1 MTASRD
7 HSEGYI
13 LTLPQHTTAREGLI
27 KVTASRDDSGG
38 LIRGYYSYRNIH
50 MLAREGLIK
59 VTASRDDS
67 DDQRFLTLPQ
77 HMTARKENM
86 GLLKISF
93 ALIIFKK
100 YKTINVCLTISYS
113 STRVEK

>member
-1 MTASRD
+1 M
-7 HSEGYI
+7 I
-13 LTLPQHTTAREGLI
+13 
-27 KVTASRDDSGG
+27 
-38 LIRGYYSYRNIH
+38 
-50 MLAREGLIK
+50 AREGLIK

-67 DDQRFLTLPQ
+67 DDQRFLTLPLHMTAREGLIKVIASRDDSDDQRLLSLPQ

-100 YKTINVCLTISYS
+100 YKTINVCLTINYS